1 MLLLKQYFIVP
12 IFAKYYFIP
21 QRFRPKDPSLTYILL
36 GINGGWGYWVCDNYH
51 YSSISLLVTWG
62 FLNNV
67 YFELFDL
74 SFKYKHLIFLILYI
88 HARNFGFVLWL
99 SQHLLC

>member
-36 GINGGWGYWVCDNYH
+36 GIMGGGV
-51 YSSISLLVTWG
+51 IGFVIIIIILRLAFLVTWG